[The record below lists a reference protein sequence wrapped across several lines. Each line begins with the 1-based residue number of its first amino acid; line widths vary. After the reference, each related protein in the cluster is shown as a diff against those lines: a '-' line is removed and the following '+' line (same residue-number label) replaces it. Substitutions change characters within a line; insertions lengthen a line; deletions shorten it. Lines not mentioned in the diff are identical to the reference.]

1 MTKRVYNFSAGPAM
15 LPVEVL
21 QKAAEE
27 MLNYDNTG
35 MGVMELSHRSSTYQ
49 QIIDDAEAGLRKL
62 MDIPANYKVLFLQ
75 GGASM
80 QFAMIPMN
88 LCKNKK
94 ADYVD
99 SGEWSSKAIKEA
111 KKLGIDVKILASS
124 QDDKNAYYPKFEDS
138 AIRAD
143 ADYVH
148 ITPNNT
154 IFGTKS
160 DKLPK
165 TDRPIV
171 ADMSSNIMS
180 EKINVADYGLIYA
193 GAQKNIGPAGVA
205 IIIVREDLIG
215 LVADLP
221 TMLDY
226 KTHADKGSMFNTPPT
241 YSIYIAKLV
250 FDHMLAK
257 GGVDYYQKLNNEK
270 AAIVYEAIDNSKLFK
285 AHVQDKE
292 DRSIM
297 NIPFFT
303 GDKDLD
309 AKFIKEA
316 ASEGLVTLKG
326 HRSIGGMRASIY
338 NAMPIEGCKMLA
350 EFIKKFDAANAK

>member
-21 QKAAEE
+21 QKAADE
-27 MLNYDNTG
+27 MVNYDGTG
-35 MGVMELSHRSSTYQ
+35 MGVMELSHRSATYQ
-49 QIIDDAEAGLRKL
+49 AIIDGAEASLRKL
-62 MDIPANYKVLFLQ
+62 MDIPSNYKVLFLQ
-75 GGASM
+75 GGARM
-80 QFAMIPMN
+80 QFAMVPMN
-88 LCKNKK
+88 LGKTKK

-99 SGEWSSKAIKEA
+99 SGSWSDKAIKEA

-124 QDDKNAYYPKFEDS
+124 QEDKNSYYPKFEDS
-138 AIRAD
+138 AIRTD
-143 ADYVH
+143 ADYLH

-154 IFGTKS
+154 IYGTRS
-160 DKLPK
+160 SKLPK
-165 TDRPIV
+165 TNIPIV
-171 ADMSSNIMS
+171 ADKSSNIMS

-205 IIIVREDLIG
+205 IIIIREDLIG
-215 LVADLP
+215 LIEDLP

-226 KTHADKGSMFNTPPT
+226 KTHDKSGSMFNTPPT

-250 FDHMLAK
+250 FEHMLSK
-257 GGVDYYQKLNNEK
+257 GGVEYYEKLNKEK
-270 AAIVYEAIDNSKLFK
+270 AAIVYDAIDNSKLFK

-292 DRSIM
+292 DRSLM

-303 GDKDLD
+303 GDADLD

-316 ASEGLVTLKG
+316 AAEGLVTLKG

-338 NAMPIEGCKMLA
+338 NAMPMEGCKKLA
-350 EFIKKFDAANAK
+350 EFIKKFDADNAK